1 MNNFYVY
8 MYMLLVKEAYSW
20 IKHISIIRIN
30 CIHDWG
36 SWEHVHYGTS
46 VKYLYRQIALAHPY
60 IITDAQNKT

>member
-30 CIHDWG
+30 CIHD
-36 SWEHVHYGTS
+36 
-46 VKYLYRQIALAHPY
+46 
-60 IITDAQNKT
+60 